1 MRIRRPDLVIAA
13 SMIVSA
19 PMVPGI
25 LSGAIGVTTALER
38 YLIAL
43 VGCWVGGAIISGIL
57 TRYQTGPE
65 TGSLHERRAS
75 QDFTT
80 APSVGPYPQGQAPLV
95 RSPESGLPGAP
106 PAAAPPDPAQG
117 SSVSPGAAPTL
128 PGQPGSAA
136 SAAASAAPSAAAS
149 AAPSAAATPAPSSGS
164 EGAAGPP
171 AR

>member
-1 MRIRRPDLVIAA
+1 M
-13 SMIVSA
+13 SA

-57 TRYQTGPE
+57 TRYQAGPE
-65 TGSLHERRAS
+65 AGSLHERQAS

-95 RSPESGLPGAP
+95 RSPESELPGAP
-106 PAAAPPDPAQG
+106 PAAAPSDPARG
-117 SSVSPGAAPTL
+117 SFVSPGAAPAL
-128 PGQPGSAA
+128 PGQPGPAA
-136 SAAASAAPSAAAS
+136 SAAAPA
-149 AAPSAAATPAPSSGS
+149 APSSGS